1 MKNDIFHCQHID
13 SLNIVMQ
20 YLHLKVLSLVCKII
34 IVFDQKFMCNL
45 HVRCV
50 KIICIF
56 ISSNKIHIMR
66 DYMKLEIVKVFVMSK
81 LLEYFF

>member
-13 SLNIVMQ
+13 SSSIVMQ
-20 YLHLKVLSLVCKII
+20 YLHLKVLSFVCKII
-34 IVFDQKFMCNL
+34 IIFDQKFMCNL

-56 ISSNKIHIMR
+56 VSSNKIHIMK
-66 DYMKLEIVKVFVMSK
+66 DHMKLEIVKVFVMSK

>member
-13 SLNIVMQ
+13 SSSIVMQ
-20 YLHLKVLSLVCKII
+20 YLHLKVLSLVYKII
-34 IVFDQKFMCNL
+34 IIFDQKFMCNL
-45 HVRCV
+45 HVKCV

-56 ISSNKIHIMR
+56 ISLNKIHIMK
-66 DYMKLEIVKVFVMSK
+66 DHIKLEIVKVFIMLK

>member
-1 MKNDIFHCQHID
+1 
-13 SLNIVMQ
+13 MQ
-20 YLHLKVLSLVCKII
+20 YLHLKVLSFVCKII
-34 IVFDQKFMCNL
+34 IIFDQKFMCDL

-56 ISSNKIHIMR
+56 VFSNKIHIMR
-66 DYMKLEIVKVFVMSK
+66 DHIKLKIVKVLVMLK